1 MSETDD
7 ILVAIRRIMR
17 AIDLQSKHLV
27 KSAGLTAPQLVIM
40 QFLRKN
46 GKSSPSTIAK
56 QVALSQATVTS
67 ILDRLD
73 KAGFTRRDRSTKDKR
88 IVYACLT
95 DEGMTKIE
103 EAPELLQADFLRQ
116 YRRLEQW
123 ERTQLVSSL
132 QRIATMMDAND
143 IDAAPILEIGDIIDT
158 K

>member
-143 IDAAPILEIGDIIDT
+143 LDAAPILEIGDIIDT